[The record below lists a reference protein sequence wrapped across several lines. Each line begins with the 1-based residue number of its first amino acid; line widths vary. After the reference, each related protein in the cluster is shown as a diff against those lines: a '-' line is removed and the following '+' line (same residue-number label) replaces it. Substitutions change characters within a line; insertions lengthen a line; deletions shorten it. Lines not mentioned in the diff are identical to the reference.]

1 MNFNILTLF
10 MLINYLSANFIYKDS
25 SKNHFSTAINGVVEN
40 YFNKHNERFDIIS
53 AAENEFHFDEI
64 VNGIMKTTN
73 QTVRITELLPD
84 EGPEI
89 VINESTIFL
98 FENDDV
104 FISYLQI
111 IRFSTSKRNIHI
123 LFYVPNLTTTTFN
136 LINKKFVVP
145 GLKQKS
151 FLINEKGKLV
161 LKSISRFSQPN
172 CRTQKLKAINYFS
185 ETNLKWSSSRFF
197 LDKIDNFQ
205 GCEIIFGG
213 IVSFPAAYE
222 ELQKNN
228 IIKITGYHVDLI
240 NIIAPYANY
249 KVNISFFKKVSSG
262 RKKNISPDVFISSLL
277 LHGTRNREHNF
288 NTPTQAIHY
297 ELIRIIVPPRE
308 SYTSFEKLLLAFDKP
323 VWNLII
329 ITFALAFM
337 AIIILRFCP
346 RFIREF
352 VIGRNVK
359 EPALNVLIA
368 FFGVGQTILP
378 RRNFARFLLIMFILY
393 SLIIRTAYQGKSFEF
408 LQKDM
413 KRKGVQTVKDLF
425 DKNYT
430 IYTNKFLQTEWKTA
444 DIIKQ

>member
-1 MNFNILTLF
+1 M
-10 MLINYLSANFIYKDS
+10 S
-25 SKNHFSTAINGVVEN
+25 
-40 YFNKHNERFDIIS
+40 YFRW
-53 AAENEFHFDEI
+53 
-64 VNGIMKTTN
+64 
-73 QTVRITELLPD
+73 L
-84 EGPEI
+84 
-89 VINESTIFL
+89 
-98 FENDDV
+98 
-104 FISYLQI
+104 
-111 IRFSTSKRNIHI
+111 
-123 LFYVPNLTTTTFN
+123 
-136 LINKKFVVP
+136 
-145 GLKQKS
+145 GLNS
-151 FLINEKGKLV
+151 FLVKVKGKLV

-185 ETNLKWSSSRFF
+185 ETNLKWSSSQFF

-213 IVSFPAAYE
+213 FFRFPFAYE
-222 ELQKNN
+222 ELQENKT
-228 IIKITGYHVDLI
+228 IKITGYNVDLI

-249 KVNISFFKKVSSG
+249 TVKISFSKRRL
-262 RKKNISPDVFISSLL
+262 RKRRFDVFISPPLL
-277 LHGTRNREHNF
+277 LHHVQKRHHF
-288 NTPTQAIHY
+288 NMPTQAIHY
-297 ELIRIIVPPRE
+297 ESVRAIVPPRE

-323 VWNLII
+323 VWSLII
-329 ITFALAFM
+329 ITFALAFIV
-337 AIIILRFCP
+337 IIILRFCP

-378 RRNFARFLLIMFILY
+378 RRNFARILLIMFILY

>member
-1 MNFNILTLF
+1 MT
-10 MLINYLSANFIYKDS
+10 
-25 SKNHFSTAINGVVEN
+25 
-40 YFNKHNERFDIIS
+40 
-53 AAENEFHFDEI
+53 
-64 VNGIMKTTN
+64 
-73 QTVRITELLPD
+73 
-84 EGPEI
+84 
-89 VINESTIFL
+89 
-98 FENDDV
+98 
-104 FISYLQI
+104 
-111 IRFSTSKRNIHI
+111 
-123 LFYVPNLTTTTFN
+123 
-136 LINKKFVVP
+136 
-145 GLKQKS
+145 
-151 FLINEKGKLV
+151 
-161 LKSISRFSQPN
+161 FSQPN

-185 ETNLKWSSSRFF
+185 ETELKWSSSQFF

-205 GCEIIFGG
+205 GCEIIFSGY
-213 IVSFPAAYE
+213 ISPPAAYE
-222 ELQKNN
+222 ELQDNKT
-228 IIKITGYHVDLI
+228 IKITGYHVDLI

-249 KVNISFFKKVSSG
+249 TVKISFFMKRQ
-262 RKKNISPDVFISSLL
+262 RKTKLDVFISPLL
-277 LHGTRNREHNF
+277 LHDVQKRHHF
-288 NTPTQAIHY
+288 NMPTQAIHY
-297 ELIRIIVPPRE
+297 ESVRAIVPPRE

-346 RFIREF
+346 RSIREF

-408 LQKDM
+408 LQKYM

-444 DIIKQ
+444 DIVKQMLNQNNITTPIHMLDEIIAVGPKSIKFVANMELFKTFDGKLTQLREAGIMDHIIKPYYKLHKEKPNNDPKVLTMDDLSAGFVDESL

>member
-1 MNFNILTLF
+1 M
-10 MLINYLSANFIYKDS
+10 S
-25 SKNHFSTAINGVVEN
+25 
-40 YFNKHNERFDIIS
+40 YFRWLRLN
-53 AAENEFHFDEI
+53 
-64 VNGIMKTTN
+64 
-73 QTVRITELLPD
+73 
-84 EGPEI
+84 
-89 VINESTIFL
+89 
-98 FENDDV
+98 
-104 FISYLQI
+104 
-111 IRFSTSKRNIHI
+111 
-123 LFYVPNLTTTTFN
+123 
-136 LINKKFVVP
+136 
-145 GLKQKS
+145 S
-151 FLINEKGKLV
+151 FLVKVKGKLV
-161 LKSISRFSQPN
+161 LKSFSRFSQPN

-185 ETNLKWSSSRFF
+185 ETNLKWSSSQFF

-213 IVSFPAAYE
+213 FFRFPTAYG
-222 ELQKNN
+222 ELQENKT
-228 IIKITGYHVDLI
+228 IKITGYHVDLI

-323 VWNLII
+323 VWSLII
-329 ITFALAFM
+329 ITFALAFIV
-337 AIIILRFCP
+337 IIILRFCP

-359 EPALNVLIA
+359 EPALNVIIA
-368 FFGVGQTILP
+368 FFGLGQTILP